1 MAVFGHP
8 NSWPNRVSAA
18 PQHLYLL
25 AEKVVTARGTVE
37 VRVEIEPPDSGEAR
51 WCLEQYFRELLQR
64 FEAGY
69 DPTASRPIDAA
80 QLTPPA
86 GVFVIGRRDG
96 RPVGC
101 GALRMLSDGVAEVRR
116 MWILGEARG
125 TGVGRRIL
133 AALEAQARDMGVNTL
148 RLETNRALKEAQALY
163 RRCGFVEVA
172 PFNDELYAHH
182 WFEKT
187 LDGT

>member
-8 NSWPNRVSAA
+8 NSWPSRVSAA
-18 PQHLYLL
+18 PQHPYLL
-25 AEKVVTARGTVE
+25 AGKVVTARGTVD

-69 DPTASRPIDAA
+69 DPAASRPIDAA
-80 QLTPPA
+80 ELTPPA
-86 GVFVIGRRDG
+86 GVFVIARREG

-101 GALRMLSDGVAEVRR
+101 GALRVTEPGV
-116 MWILGEARG
+116 GEIKRVWVSAHARG
-125 TGVGRRIL
+125 AGVGRRIVE
-133 AALEAQARDMGVNTL
+133 ALEAVARDLAVRTL
-148 RLETNRALKEAQALY
+148 RLDTNRALIEAHALY

-187 LDGT
+187 LE